1 MNTTAVAPAT
11 LLIVGLALAA
21 CTASPGTGPT
31 DGTEPPAPPAGVVLH
46 DDFDD
51 DRNEWGIVD
60 NEFGTASYEAGEY
73 VWNTTGSNI
82 HWVAGALIP
91 EDEGGSYGGPTLTD
105 VTVSAELS
113 IMSGQGVA
121 GVFCRE
127 QADTDADFEWYE
139 FVVRDGFAAIRRADT
154 ETNQVELVSTT
165 ELALPA
171 GTTFTLEG
179 TCTTLDDGT
188 AELRLAV
195 NGDEVLT
202 ATDADPILGGIVGQQ
217 AYTYPIHAP
226 MTVRW
231 NSFTVTAL

>member
-1 MNTTAVAPAT
+1 M
-11 LLIVGLALAA
+11 
-21 CTASPGTGPT
+21 
-31 DGTEPPAPPAGVVLH
+31 
-46 DDFDD
+46 
-51 DRNEWGIVD
+51 
-60 NEFGTASYEAGEY
+60 
-73 VWNTTGSNI
+73 
-82 HWVAGALIP
+82 
-91 EDEGGSYGGPTLTD
+91 
-105 VTVSAELS
+105 
-113 IMSGQGVA
+113 
-121 GVFCRE
+121 
-127 QADTDADFEWYE
+127 
-139 FVVRDGFAAIRRADT
+139 
-154 ETNQVELVSTT
+154 STT